1 MRTVFADTFYW
12 VALLNSSD
20 AWHQQVRYLSRSLA
34 QTRIITTDE
43 VLTEILNFFSSFRPE
58 MRQGALRLVRKIMAD
73 SNIQVI
79 PQTRESF
86 LAALALYE
94 QRPDKE
100 YSLTDCISMYT
111 MRQLGLTEVLT
122 HDQHFTQESFIIL
135 LRE

>member
-1 MRTVFADTFYW
+1 MRKVFADTFYW

-20 AWHQQVRYLSRSLA
+20 VWHQEVRDFSKFLA
-34 QTRIITTDE
+34 HTRMITTDE
-43 VLTEILNFFSSFRPE
+43 VLTETLNFFSSFRLE
-58 MRQGALRLVRKIMAD
+58 MRKGASRLVRMIIAD
-73 SNIQVI
+73 STIQVI

-111 MRQLGLTEVLT
+111 MRQLELTEVLT
-122 HDQHFTQESFIIL
+122 HDQHFTQEGFIVL
-135 LRE
+135 LRK